1 MPSDSAPL
9 VSVVIPSHNRPEMLA
24 DAIASVLAQ
33 TITDLEVVVVDD
45 GSQPPVQLP
54 PELAARGVRIVR
66 HEQAQG
72 VCAARNRG
80 IEEARGRWVALLD
93 DDDRWRPAKLARQ
106 LEALQPPARWSY
118 TGCDVVNIDGEVER
132 PFRRED
138 LERADDDII
147 SGNRIGTPSSVLAE
161 RALLLEAGGF
171 STHLSVLA
179 DWDMWIRLARLA
191 PAAPVLEPLVEYV
204 VHDGGMHRTKLDTA
218 LQERREMAIR
228 YGLGRRLGG
237 QSFWMWVARTMRS
250 SGRPIVGTA
259 TAAYALLRFPRAT
272 VARLLGRPR

>member
-9 VSVVIPSHNRPEMLA
+9 VSVVIPSHNRPDMLA
-24 DAIASVLAQ
+24 AAIESVLAQ
-33 TITDLEVVVVDD
+33 TLSDLEVVVVDD
-45 GSQPPVQLP
+45 GSQPPVQI
-54 PELAARGVRIVR
+54 PEAQQARGVRVVR

-93 DDDRWRPAKLARQ
+93 DDDRWRPEKLARQ
-106 LEALQPPARWSY
+106 IEALQPPARWSY
-118 TGCDVVNIDGEVER
+118 TGCDVVNIDGELER

-147 SGNRIGTPSSVLAE
+147 SGNRIGTPSSVMAE
-161 RALLLEAGGF
+161 RTLLLEAGGF
-171 STHLSVLA
+171 STQLSVLA
-179 DWDMWIRLARLA
+179 DWDMWIRLARNA
-191 PAAPVLEPLVEYV
+191 PAAPVEEALVEYV

-218 LQERREMAIR
+218 LDERREMAAR

-250 SGRPIVGTA
+250 SGRPVAGA
-259 TAAYALLRFPRAT
+259 AVAAYAVLRFPRAT

>member
-24 DAIASVLAQ
+24 AAIESVLAQ
-33 TITDLEVVVVDD
+33 TFDDLEVVVVDD
-45 GSQPPVQLP
+45 GSQPPVEIAEALR
-54 PELAARGVRIVR
+54 ERGVRVVR

-93 DDDRWRPAKLARQ
+93 DDDRWRPEKLERQ
-106 LEALQPPARWSY
+106 IAALQPPARWSY
-118 TGCDVVNIDGEVER
+118 TGCDVVDIDGHIER
-132 PFRRED
+132 PFQRAD
-138 LERADDDII
+138 LERAADDIV
-147 SGNRIGTPSSVLAE
+147 SGNRIGTPSSVVAE

-179 DWDMWIRLARLA
+179 DWDMWIRLARAA
-191 PAAPVLEPLVEYV
+191 PAAPVQEALVEYV

-218 LQERREMAIR
+218 LDERREMAAR

-237 QSFWMWVARTMRS
+237 QSFWMWVSRTMRS
-250 SGRPIVGTA
+250 SGRPIMGTA
-259 TAAYALLRFPRAT
+259 VGVYAVARFPRAT
-272 VARLLGRPR
+272 IARALGRPR